1 MLIRHGEKPSNG
13 EGGVADD
20 GSADADSLIIRGW
33 QRAGALV
40 RFFCPVQDNAGA
52 GVTRPNVVF
61 AAGAGPGSTSR
72 RSKQTVSALA
82 TLLAE
87 KHSTPFITN
96 YLKDDID
103 PMIADVSA
111 RGGTALIAWEH
122 SLIPS
127 IAQKLTA
134 GTQSP
139 QPWPD
144 SRFDMVW
151 IFDRSGAN
159 WNFTQVPQLLLP
171 GDQA

>member
-1 MLIRHGEKPSNG
+1 MFVRHGEKPSNG
-13 EGGVADD
+13 EVGVADD
-20 GSADADSLIIRGW
+20 GSADADSLTTRGW

-52 GVTRPNVVF
+52 GVTTPDVVF
-61 AAGAGPGSTSR
+61 AAGVGPGSTSM

-82 TLLAE
+82 QMLAE
-87 KHSTPFITN
+87 KHSTSFITN

-103 PMIADVSA
+103 PMIADVNA

-122 SLIPS
+122 KLIPS
-127 IAQKLTA
+127 IVEKLTS

-139 QPWPD
+139 GPWPD

-151 IFDRSGAN
+151 ICDRIGAN

-171 GDQA
+171 CDQA